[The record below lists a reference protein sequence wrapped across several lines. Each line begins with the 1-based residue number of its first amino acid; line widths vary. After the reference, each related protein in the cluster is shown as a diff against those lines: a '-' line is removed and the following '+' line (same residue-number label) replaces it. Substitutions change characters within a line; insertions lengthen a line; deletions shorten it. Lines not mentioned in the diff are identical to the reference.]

1 MAGLELRELECFLVL
16 AEELHFGRAGE
27 RLYISQGRV
36 SQLLRSLEERVG
48 ARLVERTSR
57 RVRLTPLGEAF
68 QRGLR
73 PAYDGLRQAVDDARL
88 AARGVEGT
96 LRVGFQ
102 CTANDQVTEAASRF
116 QERHPACVVELAELP
131 LHDPFGAVRHG
142 DLDAAIVLGPV
153 LEDDLVVGATFSR
166 QPQTVALSVRH
177 PLAARESLSAEELAG
192 CALVQVSGP
201 APGYWRESF
210 APSVTPGGRPIGAGP
225 TVGTLQEGLALA
237 AAGRGL
243 MLLCRATAEDHDRG
257 AVTYVPVT
265 GLPDSTLALVWRRD
279 HETARVRAFA
289 AGLADVARRTV
300 RAASGGVP
308 GAQRPGTRRPSGR
321 VKPG

>member
-36 SQLLRSLEERVG
+36 SQLLRSLEDRVG

-68 QRGLR
+68 QRSLR
-73 PAYDGLRQAVDDARL
+73 PAYDGVRQAVDDARL

-96 LRVGFQ
+96 LRLGFQ
-102 CTANDQVTEAASRF
+102 CTVNDQVTEAVSRF
-116 QERHPACVVELAELP
+116 QERHPACAVELAEMALS
-131 LHDPFGAVRHG
+131 DPFGALRRG

-166 QPQTVALSVRH
+166 EPQTVALSVRH
-177 PLAARESLSAEELAG
+177 PLAARESISAEELAG
-192 CALVQVSGP
+192 CALIRVGGP
-201 APGYWRESF
+201 APVYWRESF

-225 TVGTLQEGLALA
+225 VVGTLQEGLALA
-237 AAGRGL
+237 ASGRGL

-257 AVTYVPVT
+257 AITYVPVT

-289 AGLADVARRTV
+289 AGLADVARRAGRT
-300 RAASGGVP
+300 
-308 GAQRPGTRRPSGR
+308 AQRAGR
-321 VKPG
+321 